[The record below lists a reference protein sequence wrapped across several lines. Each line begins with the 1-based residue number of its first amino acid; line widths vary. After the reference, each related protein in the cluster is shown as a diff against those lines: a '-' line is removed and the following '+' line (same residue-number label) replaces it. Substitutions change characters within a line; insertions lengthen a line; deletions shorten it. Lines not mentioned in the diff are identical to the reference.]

1 MKENINNYLCTDE
14 ASMKKS
20 CQTKK
25 WLSLI
30 KLCCQIELQTILRQ
44 YMKSSKSVVSQCACP
59 NSCYSCQANT
69 TRTKLLP
76 AWKPDVILKLLV
88 LPLVYF
94 CHFFRIFSQFLF
106 FLITS
111 FCHVLSLITIQ
122 STFPP
127 PPHNNWWKYNHINN
141 WFIVIILFLVL
152 YPLLIKF
159 PWLSLFLK

>member
-1 MKENINNYLCTDE
+1 MKIDLICRIKWKKTSTITYVQMKLQWKRAAKQNKVAVIDQTLLPNWTANNPETTNE
-14 ASMKKS
+14 EQQSS
-20 CQTKK
+20 CQPMCLPKQ
-25 WLSLI
+25 L
-30 KLCCQIELQTILRQ
+30 LQL
-44 YMKSSKSVVSQCACP
+44 P
-59 NSCYSCQANT
+59 SCHKT

-127 PPHNNWWKYNHINN
+127 PP
-141 WFIVIILFLVL
+141 
-152 YPLLIKF
+152 P
-159 PWLSLFLK
+159 

>member
-1 MKENINNYLCTDE
+1 MAVTDKTLLPNWTANNPETTNE
-14 ASMKKS
+14 EQQSS
-20 CQTKK
+20 CQPMCLPKQ
-25 WLSLI
+25 L
-30 KLCCQIELQTILRQ
+30 LQL
-44 YMKSSKSVVSQCACP
+44 P
-59 NSCYSCQANT
+59 SCHNT